1 MIYDNLE
8 QLPNLWLGLVK
19 FEMRVKPP
27 IVMQKKCS
35 AVTSAYLCISIY
47 LVSGPIILDL
57 VTYLLI
63 LQMYVQ
69 IVHIVLSENVKT
81 TCAFPFILMPL
92 TGARWRQ
99 RHIFHC

>member
-1 MIYDNLE
+1 MIALN
-8 QLPNLWLGLVK
+8 NLWLGLVK
-19 FEMRVKPP
+19 FYMGKAPDNNA
-27 IVMQKKCS
+27 KKCI
-35 AVTSAYLCISIY
+35 AVTSTYLCISIY
-47 LVSGPIILDL
+47 LVSGPILFDL

-63 LQMYVQ
+63 LQAVQ
-69 IVHIVLSENVKT
+69 CNDTHIQLSENVKT